1 MGKMKKLFGK
11 HLDLIE
17 ANQSIAV
24 LEKDLEATTTERD
37 QLRADIEALK
47 EAHQN
52 ELGDLKAEHTT
63 ALETASAQIND
74 LTNKVASLEESK
86 VSAAQQAAD
95 IVAKQGVEAPVE
107 DKPQSEAK
115 EDKNLD
121 ELWAEHNALSN
132 SKEKR
137 AFYLEHIKP
146 QL

>member
-1 MGKMKKLFGK
+1 MKKLFGK

-24 LEKDLEATTTERD
+24 LEKDLEATTNERD
-37 QLRADIEALK
+37 QLKADIEALK
-47 EAHQN
+47 EAHLK

-63 ALETASAQIND
+63 ALKTASDQITD
-74 LTNKVASLEESK
+74 LTKQVASLEESK

-107 DKPQSEAK
+107 DKPNPEAR
-115 EDKNLD
+115 EDKNLED
-121 ELWAEHNALSN
+121 LWAEHNALTN

>member
-1 MGKMKKLFGK
+1 MKKLFGK

-24 LEKDLEATTTERD
+24 LEKDLEATTNERD
-37 QLRADIEALK
+37 QLKADIEALK
-47 EAHQN
+47 EAHQK

-63 ALETASAQIND
+63 ALKTASDQITD
-74 LTNKVASLEESK
+74 LTKQVASLEESK

-107 DKPQSEAK
+107 DKPNPEAR
-115 EDKNLD
+115 EDKNLED
-121 ELWAEHNALSN
+121 LWAEHNALTN

>member
-1 MGKMKKLFGK
+1 MKKLFGK

-24 LEKDLEATTTERD
+24 LEKDLEATTNERD
-37 QLRADIEALK
+37 QLKADIEALK
-47 EAHQN
+47 VAHQK

-63 ALETASAQIND
+63 ALKTASDQITD
-74 LTNKVASLEESK
+74 LTKQVASLEESK

-107 DKPQSEAK
+107 DKPNPEAR
-115 EDKNLD
+115 EDKNLED
-121 ELWAEHNALSN
+121 LWAEHNALTN

>member
-1 MGKMKKLFGK
+1 MKKLFGK

-24 LEKDLEATTTERD
+24 LEKDLEATTNERD
-37 QLRADIEALK
+37 QLKADIEALK
-47 EAHQN
+47 QAHQK

-63 ALETASAQIND
+63 ALKTASDQITD
-74 LTNKVASLEESK
+74 LTKQVASLEESK

-107 DKPQSEAK
+107 DKPNPEAR
-115 EDKNLD
+115 EDKNLED
-121 ELWAEHNALSN
+121 LWAEHNALTN

>member
-47 EAHQN
+47 EAHQK

-74 LTNKVASLEESK
+74 LTNKVVSLEESK

-95 IVAKQGVEAPVE
+95 IVAKQGVDAAVE
-107 DKPQSEAK
+107 DKPQPEAN
-115 EDKNLD
+115 DGKNLQ
-121 ELWAEHNALSN
+121 ELWAEYDAMTDQ
-132 SKEKR
+132 KERR
-137 AFYLEHIKP
+137 AFYLENIKP

>member
-1 MGKMKKLFGK
+1 MKKIFGK
-11 HLDLIE
+11 HLDVIE
-17 ANQSIAV
+17 ANQHIAV
-24 LEKDLEATTTERD
+24 LEKDLEAATAERD
-37 QLRADIEALK
+37 QLRTDIETLK
-47 EAHQN
+47 EFHQKAMD
-52 ELGDLKAEHTT
+52 DLKAEHDT